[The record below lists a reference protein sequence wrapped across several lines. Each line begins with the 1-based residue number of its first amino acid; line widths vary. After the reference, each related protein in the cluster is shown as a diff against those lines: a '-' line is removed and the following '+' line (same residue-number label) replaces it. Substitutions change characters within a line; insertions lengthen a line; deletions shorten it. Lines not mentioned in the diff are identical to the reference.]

1 MLEFNNAV
9 VSQLDL
15 EALLKSIFDCVRVA
29 FQQTT
34 AATISIYDPE
44 IDQLRVHLLHS
55 DDPDLFKKGMPLP
68 IEGTPSAL
76 AFTSHQ
82 VVLIRRLV
90 LEEFPA
96 DLIKR
101 AIDDGIKSACSVPLM
116 SRDRVVGV
124 LTVAAPTEN
133 AFSEADADLLAQVG
147 LQIAI
152 PIENALNLQQ
162 ANRERDRNQL
172 LVEIGQAVASSLR
185 LKDLFRTVSSL
196 LQRFINHDMAS
207 FVLKDRDTGEL
218 RVHMLDR
225 PPSDIGREGMVIPL
239 EGTPAGLCISSRSTI
254 RRETVDFEEFY
265 DPVVRM
271 AHAAGVRSGCS
282 VPLIAGDEVLG
293 AINVGSFREAGF
305 SKEDAALLEQI
316 ARPVAIATQNILN
329 FRRAEL
335 ERDRKRLLLNINNA
349 IVTNLSLA
357 DLLKAITETLGRMV
371 PHDAASLSLYD
382 PVRKQFRMHTFS
394 MNYQSSLQTGIVFP
408 AEGTP
413 AGRVLQTH
421 ETVRLPVIDPK
432 EYPADI
438 VAHAVRDGLRS
449 GCSIPLIVHDE
460 FLGVLEIA
468 SRRENAFSEYD
479 AGLLKHIARQI
490 AIATQNTLNFE
501 RANRE
506 RSRAQTLLEINNAIT
521 TNLELDD
528 LIHATAACLRTHF
541 KNDFAGMSLY
551 DEESGQLMVHSLDSS
566 KTDDYLIAGAR
577 FDIEGTLNGL
587 AFTTGKPIVRNHI
600 EPSESSWALA
610 QKFFA
615 EQGLKSAVF
624 IPMISGGRTV
634 GVLNLGSRTENAFSE
649 SDVELLV
656 SIARQIA
663 IAVQNSLNFGRARDF
678 EQRAK
683 RERDRIG
690 LLLEIN
696 NALVS
701 TLDLNEVVKNVS
713 ASLRDVMPHDA
724 AGIALYEPE
733 HNHLREYT
741 NVHYTEMQTF
751 RVGDTI
757 AIEGTPAGEV
767 FTTGKAKLIK
777 RPNLEDYPADRYSQN
792 PTEGSPKSACLAL
805 LQSHGRKL
813 GIAGVSSREVDKFT
827 EGDLEFFSQIAGQIA
842 LAVENSL
849 QYREIE
855 ALKNRLAGEK
865 HYLEEEIKTRYNF
878 SEIVGQ
884 STALKEVLQQIETV
898 APTDST
904 VLLIG
909 ETGTGKELIAR
920 AIHNL
925 SARNE
930 RTLVKLNCAAIP
942 TGLLES
948 ELFGHEKGAFTG
960 AIAARVGRFE
970 LANKGTLLLDEIGE
984 IPLEL
989 QPKLLRVL
997 QEHEFERLGSS
1008 RTVKTD
1014 ARLIAATN
1022 CDLAQMVAEKTFRSD
1037 LYYRLNVF
1045 PIMIPPLRERTG
1057 DIPLLVGYFAQKH
1070 AGRMNKKI
1078 QSVPAEVM
1086 QALCKYHW
1094 PGNVRELEN
1103 FIERSVILSRGAE
1116 LTSPLSELGVA
1127 AEVSADGN
1135 GGAAKPK
1142 LTTMDEMERL
1152 YIEEVLRHVNG
1163 AVAGKGGAAEILGMP
1178 ASTLRSRMKKLGIR

>member
-1 MLEFNNAV
+1 MNYQLRKLTGAMQARPPRGSLQSDGDRSQLMLEFNNAV

-15 EALLKSIFDCVRVA
+15 EGLLKSIFDCIRQA
-29 FQQTT
+29 FRQTT
-34 AATISIYDPE
+34 AATIAIHDPE

-76 AFTSHQ
+76 AFTSRQ
-82 VVLIRRLV
+82 VVLIHRLV

-101 AIDDGIKSACSVPLM
+101 AINDGIKSACSVPLV

-124 LTVAAPTEN
+124 LTVAAPAEN
-133 AFSEADADLLAQVG
+133 AFSETDADLLAQVG

-172 LVEIGQAVASSLR
+172 LVEVGQAVTSKRS

-196 LQRFINHDMAS
+196 LRRSINHDTAS

-218 RVHMLDR
+218 RFHMLDR
-225 PPSDIGREGMVIPL
+225 PPVDVDEGMVIPM
-239 EGTPAGLCISSRSTI
+239 EGTPAGLCITTRSTI
-254 RRETVDFEEFY
+254 RRDTVDLNEFHHPGIRLAY
-265 DPVVRM
+265 
-271 AHAAGVRSGCS
+271 AAGLRSGCS

-305 SKEDAALLEQI
+305 SPEDAELLEQI

-349 IVTNLSLA
+349 IITNLSLA
-357 DLLKAITETLGRMV
+357 DLLKAISECLGNMV
-371 PHDAASLSLYD
+371 RHDAASLSLYD
-382 PVRKQFRMHTFS
+382 PVLKHFRMHTFNF
-394 MNYQSSLQTGIVFP
+394 NYESTLQTGMVFP
-408 AEGTP
+408 VEGTP
-413 AGRVLQTH
+413 AGRVLQTR
-421 ETVRLPVIDPK
+421 EILRLPVIDPT

-438 VAHAVRDGLRS
+438 VQHARSEGLRS
-449 GCSIPLIVHDE
+449 ACSIPLIVHDQ

-468 SRRENAFSEYD
+468 SRQENAFSEYD

-501 RANRE
+501 RAQRE
-506 RSRAQTLLEINNAIT
+506 RERAQTLLEINNAIT
-521 TNLELDD
+521 TTLDLNE
-528 LIHATAACLRTHF
+528 LIHATAGCLRTYF

-551 DEESGQLMVHSLDSS
+551 DEETKQLMVHSLDSS
-566 KTDDYLIAGAR
+566 KTDQYLIAEAR

-587 AFTTGKPIVRNHI
+587 AFTTGKPVVRNHI
-600 EPSESSWALA
+600 DASESSWPMA

-615 EQGLKSAVF
+615 EQGLRAAVF
-624 IPMISGGRTV
+624 IPMISAERTI

-656 SIARQIA
+656 SIAGQIA
-663 IAVQNSLNFGRARDF
+663 IAVQNSLNFDRAQKAKERMRILLEANNAVATNLDLQKLLQATSACLREYFNHDIAGIALYDQDKQQLIVHAIDRDDESEFATKGTVLPLEGTPIAKAFTSGKAVVTPRIDFNEYTAPDARQAAAEGIKSGCNVPLIAHDRTLGVLGLASKREDAFSEADANLLESIAGQVALAVQNSINFERARDF
-678 EQRAK
+678 EQRAA
-683 RERDRIG
+683 RERDRIQ

-713 ASLRDVMPHDA
+713 ASLRDIMPHDA

-733 HNHLREYT
+733 HDHLREYT
-741 NVHYTEMQTF
+741 NVSYMDVQAF

-767 FTTGKAKLIK
+767 FSTGKPKLVR
-777 RPNLEDYPADRYSQN
+777 RPNSADYPADRYSQN
-792 PTEGSPKSACLAL
+792 PVEGSPKSACLAL

-813 GIAGVSSREVDKFT
+813 GIAGVSSTEENKFT
-827 EGDLEFFSQIAGQIA
+827 EEDLEFFSQISGQIA

-878 SEIVGQ
+878 SEI
-884 STALKEVLQQIETV
+884 
-898 APTDST
+898 
-904 VLLIG
+904 
-909 ETGTGKELIAR
+909 
-920 AIHNL
+920 
-925 SARNE
+925 
-930 RTLVKLNCAAIP
+930 
-942 TGLLES
+942 
-948 ELFGHEKGAFTG
+948 
-960 AIAARVGRFE
+960 
-970 LANKGTLLLDEIGE
+970 
-984 IPLEL
+984 
-989 QPKLLRVL
+989 
-997 QEHEFERLGSS
+997 
-1008 RTVKTD
+1008 
-1014 ARLIAATN
+1014 
-1022 CDLAQMVAEKTFRSD
+1022 
-1037 LYYRLNVF
+1037 
-1045 PIMIPPLRERTG
+1045 
-1057 DIPLLVGYFAQKH
+1057 
-1070 AGRMNKKI
+1070 
-1078 QSVPAEVM
+1078 
-1086 QALCKYHW
+1086 
-1094 PGNVRELEN
+1094 
-1103 FIERSVILSRGAE
+1103 
-1116 LTSPLSELGVA
+1116 
-1127 AEVSADGN
+1127 
-1135 GGAAKPK
+1135 
-1142 LTTMDEMERL
+1142 
-1152 YIEEVLRHVNG
+1152 
-1163 AVAGKGGAAEILGMP
+1163 
-1178 ASTLRSRMKKLGIR
+1178 